1 MIWPSIASRQ
11 MYRKPISPGEPHYN
25 TKPQR
30 SYTPSKEFYKTPKNN
45 PSEEYPLWM
54 VEYLTK
60 KMF

>member
-1 MIWPSIASRQ
+1 

-25 TKPQR
+25 TKLQR